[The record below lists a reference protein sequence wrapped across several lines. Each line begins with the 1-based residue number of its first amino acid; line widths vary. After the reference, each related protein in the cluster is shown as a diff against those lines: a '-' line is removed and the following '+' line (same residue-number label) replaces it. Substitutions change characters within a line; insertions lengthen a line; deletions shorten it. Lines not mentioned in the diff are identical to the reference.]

1 MKMRAKSFNDPNFGL
16 ANHSSNQSQENINID
31 VVKIGFFGLI
41 FGIVIHALIIYLAVI
56 TLKWQEVVSFELEWL
71 ACLALSGIYIF
82 ARSLD
87 RVFFRQ
93 Q

>member
-1 MKMRAKSFNDPNFGL
+1 MKMRAKSFNDPSFEL
-16 ANHSSNQSQENINID
+16 ANHPSNQSQENINID

-41 FGIVIHALIIYLAVI
+41 FGIVIHALIIYLTVI
-56 TLKWQEVVSFELEWL
+56 TLEWQEVISFEIEWL

-87 RVFFRQ
+87 RAFFRRQ
-93 Q
+93 